1 MTRESYDEYDYEKK
15 NRGTNIYVMSFVVPL
30 IIMVVIFII
39 RGIFPFGQQSFFNG
53 DLYHQYFPFL
63 KELNSIIK
71 SGGSLMYSW
80 RAGLGTNFLAM
91 FAYYLA
97 TPTNLLSLIVPE
109 GFLIEFISYM
119 SLIKMGLAG
128 LTFSH
133 YLRKKFNTNSNAII
147 LFSLGYSMCAY
158 FAAYNWNVMWLDCLI
173 MIPLI
178 ILGLDRLVNEGKM
191 SLYII
196 SLGFCIYSNYYLS
209 IMVCMFV
216 VLYYIVLFVGA
227 KHKLR
232 SIWQFACSSLLAGGI
247 ATVLI
252 LPEIGSMAYSEF
264 TTGTIPTVLK
274 SYFSMFEAFARQLM
288 MVDLELGLDHWPN
301 IYCGVAIIILL
312 FLYMFTGKVSLKER
326 IPKIILTVFMLFSFS
341 YNIPNYIW
349 HGLNYP
355 NSYPARQSFLYIF
368 LILTM
373 GFEAYLHIKETKWIW
388 LILSG
393 VLGGGIIGLAY
404 VFVNDDAFSIW
415 TYLCSGLAM
424 AIFFVLLLIYK
435 KSKSLRKTALYLVSL
450 VFVII
455 EVTGNMMYTSVGTVS
470 RTNYVNEMD
479 KYSALSDYIKKAD
492 TSFYRVEKT
501 TRVTQNDSMLSSY
514 DSATLFSSVSNS
526 LVKEFY
532 ARYGLKCSK
541 VFYCAD
547 GATPLISSMLGVKY
561 TMGQF
566 ETTDDPMY
574 EKQLNCE
581 DAYLYKNKYY
591 LPLGFCIPEQNL
603 KLTPNPKDLL
613 KESQKRNRSGYP
625 VFDDLNELAKKLGA
639 TEDLF
644 VKIEV
649 VNSSGSTVIEV
660 PSDGR
665 VYSYTSNGNI
675 KKLTALW
682 GPKTE
687 TYSGYTD
694 NYICDLGSHKAGDI
708 ITLSTSDITNTLST
722 TAVIF
727 NEEAFNK
734 LYEQLNSSTLKIA
747 EMNDTYIKG
756 TVSTNE
762 SKDLFLSIPY
772 NLNWKVKVDG
782 IETNYSAFDDTFISI
797 PITSGT
803 HTIELIYQDKLFIIG
818 LVISL
823 VSLGIWLTICIYER
837 KKDKM

>member
-1 MTRESYDEYDYEKK
+1 MVRESYDEYEKK
-15 NRGTNIYVMSFVVPL
+15 DQGTNIYIMSFVVPL
-30 IIMVVIFII
+30 VIMVGIFVV

-63 KELNSIIK
+63 KEFNAIIK
-71 SGGSLMYSW
+71 QGGSLLYSW

-97 TPTNLLSLIVPE
+97 TPTNILSLIIPE
-109 GFLIEFISYM
+109 SFLIEFISYM
-119 SLIKMGLAG
+119 SIIKMGLAG

-147 LFSLGYSMCAY
+147 LFSLGYSMSAY

-173 MIPLI
+173 LIPLI

-216 VLYYIVLFVGA
+216 VLYYLVLFVGA

-264 TTGTIPTVLK
+264 TTGTFPTILK
-274 SYFSMFEAFARQLM
+274 SYFNMFECFARQLM

-301 IYCGVAIIILL
+301 IYCGVAILILL

-326 IPKIILTVFMLFSFS
+326 IPKCILTAFMLFSFS

-373 GFEAYLHIKETKWIW
+373 GFEAYLHIKETKWGWVIA
-388 LILSG
+388 SG
-393 VLGGGIIGLAY
+393 ILGGGIIGLAY
-404 VFVNDDAFSIW
+404 AFVKDDAFSIW
-415 TYLCSGLAM
+415 TFACSALA
-424 AIFFVLLLIYK
+424 ILIYFILLLILK
-435 KSKSLRKTALYLVSL
+435 ASKAQKHTALYLVSL
-450 VFVII
+450 VFVLI
-455 EVTGNMMYTSVGTVS
+455 EFTGNMMYTSVSTVS
-470 RTNYVNEMD
+470 RTDYVNEMD
-479 KYSALSDYIKKAD
+479 KYNALSEYINKAD
-492 TSFYRVEKT
+492 TDVYRIEKT
-501 TRVTQNDSMLSSY
+501 TRVTQNDSMLSTY
-514 DSATLFSSVSNS
+514 NSATLFSSVSNS
-526 LVKEFY
+526 LIKEFY
-532 ARYGLKCSK
+532 ARYGMRCSK

-547 GATPLISSMLGVKY
+547 GATPLTSSMLGIKY

-566 ETTDDPMY
+566 DTSTDPMY

-581 DAYLYKNKYY
+581 DAFLYKNKYY
-591 LPLGFCIPEQNL
+591 LPLGFCIPIQNT
-603 KLTPNPKDLL
+603 KLAPDPKAQLQ
-613 KESQKRNRSGYP
+613 ESQRRNRSGYP
-625 VFDDLNELAKKLGA
+625 VFDDLNALAKSMGA
-639 TEDLF
+639 TEDIF
-644 VKIEV
+644 VKFDVI
-649 VNSSGSTVIEV
+649 NSSGSTVLEV
-660 PSDGR
+660 PKDGR

-675 KKLTALW
+675 KKLTALC
-682 GPKTE
+682 GSTTNE
-687 TYSGYTD
+687 FTGYTD
-694 NYICDLGSHKAGDI
+694 NYICDLGTHKAGDI
-708 ITLSTSDITNTLST
+708 ITLSTSDITNTLTT
-722 TAVIF
+722 TAVMF
-727 NEEAFNK
+727 NEEEFSK
-734 LYEQLNSSTLKIA
+734 LYNQLNSSPFKIS
-747 EMNDTYIKG
+747 EMKDTYIKG
-756 TVSTNE
+756 TVSTSENKE
-762 SKDLFLSIPY
+762 LFLSIPY

-782 IETNYSAFDDTFISI
+782 VETNYSAFDNTFISI
-797 PITSGT
+797 PLAAGN
-803 HTIELIYQDKLFIIG
+803 HTIELVYQDKLFVIG

-823 VSLGIWLTICIYER
+823 VSLGIWLTICIYEKR
-837 KKDKM
+837 KDKE